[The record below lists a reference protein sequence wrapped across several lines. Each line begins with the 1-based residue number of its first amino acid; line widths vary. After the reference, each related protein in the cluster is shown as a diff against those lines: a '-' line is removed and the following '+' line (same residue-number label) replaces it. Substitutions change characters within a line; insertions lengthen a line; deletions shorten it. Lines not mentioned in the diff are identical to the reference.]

1 MNLHVKELGDVI
13 MWTIG
18 NFEENEPKF
27 CNSHRKSTKLK
38 KVKTRLQHITGTLI
52 LSIIHTM
59 TLLCQLLLASVF

>member
-1 MNLHVKELGDVI
+1 MNLHVKELGYVI

-38 KVKTRLQHITGTLI
+38 KRKPDYNT
-52 LSIIHTM
+52 
-59 TLLCQLLLASVF
+59 